1 MQLLG
6 LFKTPN
12 NELEKGGRSPARQD
26 ADTTVQTK
34 LCPACGRRLPVGDL
48 WNNHSV
54 CPCGH
59 HFRMNARQRVSF
71 ITDPDSFALA
81 CFEFPEKIV
90 AGIDAKD
97 GLVRTAGWEENS
109 GLEAVAFARQM
120 EKLGVRYI
128 IFTDIDTDGTLSGPA
143 YPSLERLQGAVGCC
157 ITASGGVSR
166 NEDLRRL
173 KEMGLYGAIIGK
185 AWYAGKID
193 LKLAVEEAGR
203 Q

>member
-71 ITDPDSFALA
+71 IT
-81 CFEFPEKIV
+81 
-90 AGIDAKD
+90 
-97 GLVRTAGWEENS
+97 
-109 GLEAVAFARQM
+109 
-120 EKLGVRYI
+120 
-128 IFTDIDTDGTLSGPA
+128 
-143 YPSLERLQGAVGCC
+143 
-157 ITASGGVSR
+157 
-166 NEDLRRL
+166 
-173 KEMGLYGAIIGK
+173 
-185 AWYAGKID
+185 
-193 LKLAVEEAGR
+193 GR
-203 Q
+203 